1 MSAPNRGAGLVRIR
15 LVHPFPSVLNG
26 LTVLVIAMLAGGSIP
41 VAVRLALAMTAFQ
54 FAIGSLND
62 LVDAPRDA
70 GRDPPKPIAAG
81 LISASTARLV
91 VVTFI
96 GMGIALTVPSGL
108 GTVAVGLAGLSCGI
122 VYDLRLSRSAASWL
136 PLAVALPLVPVF
148 ASIGVSGRISL
159 DVLALVPLAMLAGSG
174 LAIGNALVDEPADR
188 GLGRR
193 TVAVAL
199 GRRTG
204 WLLHSVLFALTIV
217 LLGLVRMP
225 AGGPTVVVPM
235 VAGIAGIVSGA
246 ALLAM
251 DGNRWKRAGWA
262 LEAAGT
268 AMLGVTWFIGPG
280 TGSG

>member
-1 MSAPNRGAGLVRIR
+1 
-15 LVHPFPSVLNG
+15 
-26 LTVLVIAMLAGGSIP
+26 MLAGGSIP

-62 LVDAPRDA
+62 LVDAPRDV
-70 GRDPPKPIAAG
+70 GRNPPKPLPAG
-81 LISASTARLV
+81 LISARTARLV
-91 VVTFI
+91 VVGFVGT
-96 GMGIALTVPSGL
+96 GIALMVPSGL

-122 VYDLRLSRSAASWL
+122 VYDLRLSRTAASWL

-148 ASIGVSGRISL
+148 ASIGVSGQVSS

-188 GLGRR
+188 RIGRR

-204 WLLHSVLFALTIV
+204 WLLHSALLALTIV
-217 LLGLVRMP
+217 LLSLVKMPGGGLIR
-225 AGGPTVVVPM
+225 AVPM
-235 VAGIAGIVSGA
+235 VAGIAAIISGA
-246 ALLAM
+246 ALVAM
-251 DGNRWKRAGWA
+251 NGTRRRRAGWA

-280 TGSG
+280 AGGG